1 MQFFA
6 VRYLLVE
13 EQKQLFSIEEE
24 GRKITDVFLDTFR
37 SGKQIIHYA
46 RAYLF
51 YQLGTDVGKNFELGY
66 MLKSVETPLIELTGQ
81 EITESELPNW
91 ERLLYVLDRTHQII
105 IFEHKSGIA
114 THENIRNILLELCGP
129 AVQAY
134 GYKLEIE
141 FIGDEKEFWRI
152 IENAEELYEVGF
164 DLKAP
169 NLFDGWLEANDIM
182 KMLKEAFNNTSAM
195 FKAVNDAGGLI
206 VKKENVD
213 SYRALADSGGGNWF
227 IRARLRGRARAI
239 RYKSR
244 SNIRTERIDDLGTT
258 PSYIRENVQ
267 EVLRRLDRIINR
279 FRELL

>member
-6 VRYLLVE
+6 LRYLLVQ

-24 GRKITDVFLDTFR
+24 GGKITDVFLDAIQ
-37 SGKQIIHYA
+37 SGRLINHYA
-46 RAYLF
+46 KTYLF
-51 YQLGTDVGKNFELGY
+51 YQLGMDLGQNFELGY
-66 MLKSVETPLIELTGQ
+66 LLKSVETPLIELSGK

-91 ERLLYVLDRTHQII
+91 ERLLYVLDRTHQLI

-114 THENIRNILLELCGP
+114 THENIRNILFELCNP
-129 AVQAY
+129 AIQAY

-141 FIGDEKEFWRI
+141 FIGDEKGFWRI

-182 KMLKEAFNNTSAM
+182 KMLKDAFNNTSAM
-195 FKAVNDAGGLI
+195 FKAVNDAGALV
-206 VKKENVD
+206 VKKESVD

-227 IRARLRGRARAI
+227 IRARLRGRSRAV

-244 SNIRTERIDDLGTT
+244 SNIRTERIDDFGTT